1 MCKILLTS
9 AGFKNPIVG
18 NEFLNLVNKTPSTIK
33 ILFIPTASRT
43 EEELYYVEKSKE
55 ELLSIG
61 IEEENI
67 ITFNLDY
74 TLSEE
79 ELNRFDVIY
88 VCGGN
93 TFYLLHRVRETKFD
107 KVIMDFTSSGKV
119 YVGVSAGSVLAGP
132 NINVRNLYD
141 DDNDLE
147 IKDFRGLNITNIT
160 VIPHYTEEA
169 KEKIQQIK
177 EDTECEVITLTD
189 SQALLIIDSDIK
201 IIE

>member
-1 MCKILLTS
+1 MSKILLTS
-9 AGFKNPIVG
+9 AGFENPIVG

-33 ILFIPTASRT
+33 VLFIPTASRA

-61 IEEENI
+61 IEEKNI

-74 TLSEE
+74 DLSEE
-79 ELNRFDVIY
+79 ELNKIDVIY

-107 KVIMDFTSSGKV
+107 KVIMDFISSGKV

-132 NINVRNLYD
+132 NINIRNLYK
-141 DDNDLE
+141 DNDIGIE
-147 IKDFRGLNITNIT
+147 DFQGLNITDII
-160 VIPHYTEEA
+160 VIPHYTEEE
-169 KEKIQQIK
+169 KEKIEQIK
-177 EDTECEVITLTD
+177 EDTKYEIITLTD
-189 SQALLIIDSDIK
+189 NQALLIIDEDIK
-201 IIE
+201 VIE

>member
-1 MCKILLTS
+1 MSKILLTS
-9 AGFKNPIVG
+9 AGFENPIVG

-33 ILFIPTASRT
+33 VLFIPTASRA

-61 IEEENI
+61 IEEKNI

-74 TLSEE
+74 DLSEE
-79 ELNRFDVIY
+79 ELNKIDVIY

-107 KVIMDFTSSGKV
+107 KVIMDFISSGKV

-132 NINVRNLYD
+132 NINIRNLYK
-141 DDNDLE
+141 DNDIGIE
-147 IKDFRGLNITNIT
+147 DFQGLNITDII
-160 VIPHYTEEA
+160 VIPHYTEEE
-169 KEKIQQIK
+169 KEKIQRIK
-177 EDTECEVITLTD
+177 EETKYSIITLTD
-189 SQALLIIDSDIK
+189 SQALLIINEDIK
-201 IIE
+201 VIE

>member
-1 MCKILLTS
+1 MSKILLTS
-9 AGFKNPIVG
+9 AGFENPIVG
-18 NEFLNLVNKTPSTIK
+18 NEFLNLVNKTPSIIK
-33 ILFIPTASRT
+33 VLFIPTASRT

-74 TLSEE
+74 SLPEE
-79 ELNRFDVIY
+79 ELNKLDAIY
-88 VCGGN
+88 ICGGN

-107 KVIMDFTSSGKV
+107 KVIMDFVSSGKV
-119 YVGVSAGSVLAGP
+119 YVGVSAGSLLAGP
-132 NINVRNLYD
+132 NIKIKDLYM
-141 DDNDLE
+141 DNDIG

-169 KEKIQQIK
+169 KEKIEQIK
-177 EDTECEVITLTD
+177 EDTEYEIITLTD
-189 SQALLIIDSDIK
+189 NQALLIIDSDIK

>member
-9 AGFKNPIVG
+9 AGFENPIVG

-61 IEEENI
+61 IEEKNI

-74 TLSEE
+74 NLSEE
-79 ELNRFDVIY
+79 ELNKIDVIY
-88 VCGGN
+88 ICGGN

-107 KVIMDFTSSGKV
+107 KVIMDFVSSGKV
-119 YVGVSAGSVLAGP
+119 YVGVSAGSLLAGP
-132 NINVRNLYD
+132 NIKVKDLYK
-141 DDNDLE
+141 DNDIG
-147 IKDFRGLNITNIT
+147 IKDFRGLNITDIT

-169 KEKIQQIK
+169 KEKIQEIK
-177 EDTECEVITLTD
+177 EDSKYEIITLTD

>member
-1 MCKILLTS
+1 MSKILLTS
-9 AGFKNPIVG
+9 AGFENPIVG
-18 NEFLNLVNKTPSTIK
+18 DEFLNLVNKTTSTIK
-33 ILFIPTASRT
+33 VLFIPTASRT

-79 ELNRFDVIY
+79 ELNKFDAIY

-107 KVIMDFTSSGKV
+107 KVIMDFVSSGKV
-119 YVGVSAGSVLAGP
+119 YVGVSAGSLLAGP
-132 NINVRNLYD
+132 NIKIKDLYM
-141 DDNDLE
+141 DNDIG

-177 EDTECEVITLTD
+177 EDTEYEIITLTD
-189 SQALLIIDSDIK
+189 NQALLIIDEDIK
-201 IIE
+201 VIE